1 MLILALVAALV
12 SIAAAAPGD
21 LDPSFG
27 IGGKVTTDFGSSDQ
41 GDSAVLQSNGKIV
54 VGGSTGPS
62 GTAAADFALARYT
75 SNGEL
80 DPIFD
85 GDGKVTTHIGVADS
99 VSSLVLQADAKIIAA
114 GGSTFGFNMRD
125 FVLLRFTQDG
135 SLDPTF
141 DGDGRVTTDFGF
153 FDGAADVVIGADGK
167 IVAVGTTSDQGS
179 GQSDI
184 ALARYQ
190 PDGSLD
196 TSFGV
201 GGKVT
206 LDFATDSGS
215 AVALQA
221 DGRIIVAGSANYS
234 PAVLNMDFVVARYNS
249 DGSLDPSFGGDGTVT
264 IDFGPE
270 DLARELALQSDG
282 KILVVGRADPD
293 GGGDMQADFAL
304 ARLNSD
310 GSLDTMGLDP
320 YVDAPFGTG
329 GKVTTDF
336 GASDELFA
344 VGIETGGRIV
354 GAGWSVNPQGDPPDG
369 SFALARYNVNG
380 SLDSTFGAMGK
391 VITDY
396 TSGSDRASDVL
407 VQQNGEI
414 VATGVSASGP
424 AADFALARYL
434 VRGCCVVEGA
444 PPGGTPASG
453 PRPVITPGR
462 PVPLP
467 PSPGE

>member
-1 MLILALVAALV
+1 
-12 SIAAAAPGD
+12 
-21 LDPSFG
+21 
-27 IGGKVTTDFGSSDQ
+27 
-41 GDSAVLQSNGKIV
+41 
-54 VGGSTGPS
+54 
-62 GTAAADFALARYT
+62 
-75 SNGEL
+75 
-80 DPIFD
+80 
-85 GDGKVTTHIGVADS
+85 
-99 VSSLVLQADAKIIAA
+99 
-114 GGSTFGFNMRD
+114 MRD

-249 DGSLDPSFGGDGTVT
+249 DGSLDPSFSGDGTVT

-354 GAGWSVNPQGDPPDG
+354 GAGWSVHKAIRRTA
-369 SFALARYNVNG
+369 ALR
-380 SLDSTFGAMGK
+380 L
-391 VITDY
+391 
-396 TSGSDRASDVL
+396 
-407 VQQNGEI
+407 
-414 VATGVSASGP
+414 
-424 AADFALARYL
+424 
-434 VRGCCVVEGA
+434 
-444 PPGGTPASG
+444 
-453 PRPVITPGR
+453 PVTT
-462 PVPLP
+462 
-467 PSPGE
+467 